1 MKERNGS
8 MDLLKCLCMLFVV
21 IIHLMGH
28 SGYLAALNKGTMVYY
43 GANYVLSLIRVAVP
57 VFVLITG
64 YFGVSFKLEKVATME
79 ITLLFYSLF
88 TFVIALVFAGG
99 GIEHSITSAL
109 KTILPFSYKSW
120 WFATNYIV
128 LLFFHLISILCCN
141 QLRRKDTSA

>member
-88 TFVIALVFAGG
+88 TFIIALVFAGG
-99 GIEHSITSAL
+99 GLNIAL
-109 KTILPFSYKSW
+109 LQ
-120 WFATNYIV
+120 
-128 LLFFHLISILCCN
+128 H
-141 QLRRKDTSA
+141 

>member
-1 MKERNGS
+1 MSNLKSTDCRWLGQKMTTNQCREKHPYYETMERNGS

-28 SGYLAALNKGTMVYY
+28 SGYLTALNKGTMVYY

-88 TFVIALVFAGG
+88 TFIIALVFAGG
-99 GIEHSITSAL
+99 G
-109 KTILPFSYKSW
+109 Y
-120 WFATNYIV
+120 
-128 LLFFHLISILCCN
+128 
-141 QLRRKDTSA
+141 